1 MNRVILYFLI
11 LIIIILNITILL
23 KQDNYTN
30 LKMEFENTYTV
41 GEIDPKELSISQ
53 YFEDVRLDVQNI
65 QQLPE
70 LPSGCEI
77 TSATIVLN
85 YYKYNVNKME
95 MLKYLP
101 IDRLDDNVAVSP
113 YEAFIGHPTEDGYG
127 CYAPVIEK
135 AINSYFDEINETSN
149 IAKDISGSS
158 PKELYKYVSKGIP
171 VIVWVT
177 INMKSHS

>member
-41 GEIDPKELSISQ
+41 GEISSSRIYALQ
-53 YFEDVRLDVQNI
+53 YSDNVLLDVKNV

-77 TSATIVLN
+77 TSA
-85 YYKYNVNKME
+85 
-95 MLKYLP
+95 P
-101 IDRLDDNVAVSP
+101 
-113 YEAFIGHPTEDGYG
+113 
-127 CYAPVIEK
+127 
-135 AINSYFDEINETSN
+135 
-149 IAKDISGSS
+149 
-158 PKELYKYVSKGIP
+158 
-171 VIVWVT
+171 
-177 INMKSHS
+177 